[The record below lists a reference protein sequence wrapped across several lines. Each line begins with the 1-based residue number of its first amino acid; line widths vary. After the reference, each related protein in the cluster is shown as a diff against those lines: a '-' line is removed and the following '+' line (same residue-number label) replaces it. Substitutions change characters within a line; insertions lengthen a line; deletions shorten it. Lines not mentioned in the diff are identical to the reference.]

1 MPLTTAAYFWRET
14 SGVSVS
20 RAAKKLAM
28 KVCRCGVEA
37 VSFVQMRAASVAL
50 GSERA
55 ELSNRNREMST
66 TGMQLDIGTQN

>member
-1 MPLTTAAYFWRET
+1 M
-14 SGVSVS
+14 S

-28 KVCRCGVEA
+28 KVCLCGIEA
-37 VSFVQMRAASVAL
+37 VSFVHKRAASVAL

-66 TGMQLDIGTQN
+66 TGMQLDIGIQLSLVQSVLLGGA